1 MTRRLARIALATAV
15 TAGLY
20 ASALAADIGQIKVS
34 RGEVNIERAGATLLG
49 SVGLRLQ
56 AADILRTGANGSAG
70 ITMNDDSLLS
80 AGPNSVLV
88 LEHYAL
94 DPATSQGRFDA
105 ALNKG
110 TLVVVSGRIAK
121 QAPDAMTVRTPTA
134 VLGARG
140 TEFAVSVD

>member
-1 MTRRLARIALATAV
+1 MTPFRSCTALAFAV
-15 TAGLY
+15 VLS
-20 ASALAADIGQIKVS
+20 SAAAADDIGQIKVA
-34 RGEVNIERAGATLLG
+34 RGTVNVERAGTTLAAT
-49 SVGLRLQ
+49 VGMRMQ
-56 AADILRTGANGSAG
+56 TADTLRTGADGSAG

-110 TLVVVSGRIAK
+110 TLIVVSGRIAK

-134 VLGARG
+134 ILGARG
-140 TEFAVSVD
+140 TEFAVSVGE

>member
-1 MTRRLARIALATAV
+1 MTRLLHCAALVAASCLA
-15 TAGLY
+15 G
-20 ASALAADIGQIKVS
+20 AAAADDIGQIKVA
-34 RGEVNIERAGATLLG
+34 RGTVNVERAGTTLTG
-49 SVGLRLQ
+49 TVGMRLQ
-56 AADILRTGANGSAG
+56 TADTLRTGADGSAG

>member
-1 MTRRLARIALATAV
+1 MTGLRICAALAFGLFV
-15 TAGLY
+15 TG
-20 ASALAADIGQIKVS
+20 ASAADEIGQVKVA
-34 RGEVNIERAGATLLG
+34 RGAVSVERAGAMLPAT
-49 SVGLRLQ
+49 VGLRLQ
-56 AADILRTGANGSAG
+56 PADTLRTGADGAVG

-88 LEHYAL
+88 LSHYAL
-94 DPATSQGRFDA
+94 DPVTSQGRLDA

-134 VLGARG
+134 ILGARG
-140 TEFAVSVD
+140 TEFAVSVAE

>member
-1 MTRRLARIALATAV
+1 MTRRLARIALAIAGM
-15 TAGLY
+15 AGLC

-34 RGEVNIERAGATLLG
+34 RGAVNIERAGASLPG

-56 AADILRTGANGSAG
+56 TADTLRTGADGSAG

-88 LEHYAL
+88 LERYAL
-94 DPATSQGRFDA
+94 DSATSQGRLDT

>member
-1 MTRRLARIALATAV
+1 M
-15 TAGLY
+15 
-20 ASALAADIGQIKVS
+20 S
-34 RGEVNIERAGATLLG
+34 RGEVNIERAGATLPG
-49 SVGLRLQ
+49 TVGLRLQ
-56 AADILRTGANGSAG
+56 AADTLRTGADGSAG

-88 LEHYAL
+88 LERYAL

-134 VLGARG
+134 LLGARG

>member
-1 MTRRLARIALATAV
+1 MTRLLHCAALVAASCLAGAAV
-15 TAGLY
+15 AD
-20 ASALAADIGQIKVS
+20 DIGQIKVA
-34 RGEVNIERAGATLLG
+34 RGTVNVERAGTTLTG
-49 SVGLRLQ
+49 TVGMRLQ
-56 AADILRTGANGSAG
+56 TADTLRTGADGSAG